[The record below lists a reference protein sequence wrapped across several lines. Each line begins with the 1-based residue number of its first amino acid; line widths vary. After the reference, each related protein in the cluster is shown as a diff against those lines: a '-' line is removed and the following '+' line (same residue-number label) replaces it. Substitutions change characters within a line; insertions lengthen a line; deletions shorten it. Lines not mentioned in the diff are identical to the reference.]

1 MVRDLPALFVI
12 GAALAGLVGF
22 QPAEAL
28 AASRSQVAKS
38 DHGAKILVYDSLCDE
53 DNALECMTAEIGCDA
68 PGEFTAS
75 VYGLS
80 AQDAA
85 SVFAKGNGRG
95 SVSAGAVGRALQV
108 SRVSLSQFTYKWD
121 VSLLSFDKP
130 NEAWGIVWNSPEIQL
145 QAGTRKIALRRGEM
159 GESAL
164 REVVS
169 ICAAAAR

>member
-1 MVRDLPALFVI
+1 MSRAFPHFAVT
-12 GAALAGLVGF
+12 GAALAGFLCLGA
-22 QPAEAL
+22 Q
-28 AASRSQVAKS
+28 AAPRSQVAKS
-38 DHGAKILVYDSLCDE
+38 DQGTKILVYDSLCDE

-68 PGEFTAS
+68 PGEFVAS
-75 VYGLS
+75 VFGLS

-85 SVFAKGNGRG
+85 SVFAKGNGKG
-95 SVSAGAVGRALQV
+95 SVSAGAVGRPLQV

-130 NEAWGIVWNSPEIQL
+130 NEAWGIVWNSAEIQL
-145 QAGTRKIALRRGEM
+145 QAGARKIALRRGEL

-169 ICAAAAR
+169 ICAAAPR

>member
-1 MVRDLPALFVI
+1 MSRDPSLPLLC
-12 GAALAGLVGF
+12 GLALAGFVCF
-22 QPAEAL
+22 
-28 AASRSQVAKS
+28 AASGAQAAPRSQLAKS
-38 DHGAKILVYDSLCDE
+38 ESGAKLLVYDSMCDE

-85 SVFAKGNGRG
+85 SIFAKGNGRG

-108 SRVSLSQFTYKWD
+108 SKVALSQFTYKWD
-121 VSLLSFDKP
+121 VSLLSFEKP

-145 QAGTRKIALRRGEM
+145 QAGARKIALRRGEL

-169 ICAAAAR
+169 VCAASR